1 MMTAHTNGPL
11 QNCRAL
17 KSPLWSI
24 IQTQVQP
31 TALCQDL
38 RLTAYKYYL
47 YITTQCW
54 CMIIIIIWMHD
65 HVIFIRMK
73 WSTLSN
79 AALQSK
85 KKRKKTAVC
94 YIWVHTKAMQDSEE
108 VSVMS
113 MFWRLIFQRK
123 TDETLTT
130 ERNLDIWGPLHKRR
144 I

>member
-54 CMIIIIIWMHD
+54 CMITIIIWMHD

-85 KKRKKTAVC
+85 KKKKKDSSLLHLSSYKGHARLWEGFCNVN
-94 YIWVHTKAMQDSEE
+94 VLKADFSKKNWWDFDNREK
-108 VSVMS
+108 
-113 MFWRLIFQRK
+113 FGHL
-123 TDETLTT
+123 
-130 ERNLDIWGPLHKRR
+130 GPVAQK
-144 I
+144 